1 MKNNE
6 SIVCLGHDENALL
19 FNSSGI
25 RGIVVKDRSKL
36 LDEIN
41 LLIKN
46 DIKII
51 LISDIFKKEV
61 EEVRNEL
68 NSVYPIFLLL
78 PLDGISKDGVEQIR
92 KDVERATG
100 INLF

>member
-51 LISDIFKKEV
+51 LISDNFKKEV

>member
-36 LDEIN
+36 LEEIN

-51 LISDIFKKEV
+51 LISDNFKKEV
-61 EEVRNEL
+61 LEVRNEL
-68 NSVYPIFLLL
+68 NGVYPIFLLL